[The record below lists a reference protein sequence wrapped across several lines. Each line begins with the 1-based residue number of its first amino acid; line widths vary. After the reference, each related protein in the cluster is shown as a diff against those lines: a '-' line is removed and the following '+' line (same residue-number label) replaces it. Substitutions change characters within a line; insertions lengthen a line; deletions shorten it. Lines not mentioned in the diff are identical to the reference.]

1 MLGDGCANMRVNM
14 EMVLGNIGLVMMNM
28 HIHALGD
35 GCANMRANME
45 VLMAG

>member
-1 MLGDGCANMRVNM
+1 MRVNM

-45 VLMAG
+45 VLMAW